1 MIAELKKKQMV
12 KEPLIY
18 EGKDGAIEDI
28 ISGERPGVPPAATP
42 GAQAVPAQG
51 PWGRTS
57 GGAMAH
63 HTVTFWAGPPALL
76 SQWHRRDSLGDMGVS
91 ARSRGPSSTVQSP
104 DPPAAPS
111 CRTQRGCRP
120 LCPVSQLFL
129 LFCSFFLP
137 SFLLLAVSGL
147 LCSALKTVPFTA
159 RTGKRSSRLF
169 CDVSFSEESPL

>member
-1 MIAELKKKQMV
+1 MKAKMGPSRTLFQV
-12 KEPLIY
+12 SGRASPLQPRL
-18 EGKDGAIEDI
+18 GL
-28 ISGERPGVPPAATP
+28 RPCQHRALG
-42 GAQAVPAQG
+42 
-51 PWGRTS
+51 GRTS

-63 HTVTFWAGPPALL
+63 HTVKFWAGPPALL
-76 SQWHRRDSLGDMGVS
+76 SQWHSRDSLGDMGVS

-137 SFLLLAVSGL
+137 SFLLLALWIAVLSSENCSFHGPDGQALVPAL
-147 LCSALKTVPFTA
+147 LRCELQ
-159 RTGKRSSRLF
+159 RG
-169 CDVSFSEESPL
+169 ESPVVAACR